1 MDNGNEKLPKAGI
14 ILIVKQLQSAVRI
27 KFIYFTSL
35 LFTVLSLAP
44 GFAHLLELP
53 GKIHLAANEYFIV
66 QQIYRG
72 WALLGIALVL
82 AMVSN
87 LVLTIMTRNNRA
99 FFLLNGIAFVCMLA
113 GLIVFFVFTFP
124 ANQQTNNWT
133 ALPPNWEELRR
144 QWEYSH
150 AINAGLFFIAFIV
163 LTISVLK
170 TKIISLEDS

>member
-1 MDNGNEKLPKAGI
+1 MESFVRLKL
-14 ILIVKQLQSAVRI
+14 
-27 KFIYFTSL
+27 IYFTSL

-53 GKIHLAANEYFIV
+53 GKIHLPVNDYFTV

-72 WALLGIALVL
+72 WALLGIALTI

-87 LVLTIMTRNNRA
+87 LVLTIMTRKNGA
-99 FFLLNGIAFVCMLA
+99 FFLLNGITFVCMLA
-113 GLIVFFVFTFP
+113 GLTIFFVFTFP
-124 ANQQTNNWT
+124 ANQQTANWT
-133 ALPPNWEELRR
+133 RIPTNWEALRL

-150 AINAGLFFIAFIV
+150 AINAGLFFIAFIG

-170 TKIISLEDS
+170 MKTTTLKDNQ